1 MLFKQ
6 GIKGRRRREVLRR
19 WGVPAFC
26 NVTRDVL
33 ETAVREG
40 IPFVIRMA
48 DGEKYEVPARDR
60 IIVGA
65 TRVVLMDDKDVPHV
79 LHCSR

>member
-1 MLFKQ
+1 M
-6 GIKGRRRREVLRR
+6 
-19 WGVPAFC
+19 
-26 NVTRDVL
+26 TRDVL

-65 TRVVLMDDKDVPHV
+65 TRVVLMDDKDIPHV
-79 LHCSR
+79 LPLLTMTGVSYLRPQTGSQQS